1 MTDTYPRDMVGY
13 GKNPPD
19 PQWPGGARIAV
30 QFVINYEEGAEN
42 TILHGDEASES
53 LLTSQSSSTSRPCGT
68 LTATARWPDV
78 PQRPRTV
85 RLRTR
90 A

>member
-30 QFVINYEEGAEN
+30 QF
-42 TILHGDEASES
+42 LS
-53 LLTSQSSSTSRPCGT
+53 LIHI
-68 LTATARWPDV
+68 
-78 PQRPRTV
+78 
-85 RLRTR
+85 
-90 A
+90 